1 MGIKDQLQSL
11 ITTVSE
17 GNVSKFARRAGIVPN
32 TVHNYLKGRPPN
44 SDFLVEIQKTYRVN
58 LNWLLT
64 GEGEMFLNGRAPP
77 VVSDGIYRGPPAASD
92 DNSKDDLTR
101 IITIVETWV
110 KETGM
115 EISPAHKARLI
126 SMLMAEPQK

>member
-1 MGIKDQLQSL
+1 MS
-11 ITTVSE
+11 ITDRLHTLVDTLAS
-17 GNVSKFARRAGIVPN
+17 GNVSQFARETGIIPG
-32 TVHNYLKGRPPN
+32 TIHNYLKGRQPN
-44 SDFLVEIQKTYRVN
+44 IDAIIHIQRKYNINT
-58 LNWLLT
+58 NWLLT
-64 GEGEMFLNGRAPP
+64 GDGEMFLNGRAPP
-77 VVSDGIYRGPPAASD
+77 VVSDGMYRGPPAASD
-92 DNSKDDLTR
+92 ANSKDDLTR